1 MEIYIAQENIRR
13 FTLLLSESLD
23 PMRRKMVLRLLSL
36 EQAKL
41 ADLLKAEEIRSEDV
55 ERFTPDHLLRQNGKT
70 QRA

>member
-13 FTLLLSESLD
+13 FALLLSESLD